1 MVSCREK
8 VLTRTFSSAVLCG
21 LYSPWLCI
29 AEGKWVTYAIPFH
42 GMVVEGQQRLTGT
55 TCR

>member
-8 VLTRTFSSAVLCG
+8 VLTKTFSRVVLCG
-21 LYSPWLCI
+21 LYTPWLCI